1 MKDEMTIDELRSFP
15 GAVLTIQEAAL
26 ALRVDTK
33 TVSRA
38 IAEERILTF
47 PLGGRKKLI
56 LKQPFIEMLESGQFG
71 METLA

>member
-1 MKDEMTIDELRSFP
+1 MTLDGLRNFP
-15 GAVLTIQEAAL
+15 GAVLTIREASL

-38 IAEERILTF
+38 VDEDRIPTF

-71 METLA
+71 SGTLD

>member
-1 MKDEMTIDELRSFP
+1 MTIDELRNFP
-15 GAVLTIQEAAL
+15 GAVLTIHEAAL
-26 ALRVDTK
+26 ALRVDSK

-38 IAEERILTF
+38 IAEERIPTF

>member
-1 MKDEMTIDELRSFP
+1 MTLDELKSFP

-26 ALRVDTK
+26 TLRVDTK

-38 IAEERILTF
+38 IDEERIRIF

-56 LKQPFIEMLESGQFG
+56 LKQPFIEMLESGQIG
-71 METLA
+71 PESLA